1 MWLRGWLNYVQAT
14 TEELPFAFT
23 ISSLSSMSSP
33 GKIDNSDI
41 LSKDFMNLLEDDE
54 HPYNSFCIKPG
65 LAEGSD
71 YVLVPEKAFLMLA
84 DVYGVV
90 QEIIR
95 YAIEQNDTI
104 YQIEVFLKVI
114 NIAYLENNNLVIKKL
129 STSRKNTIGYIKK
142 LVLRKLNLHIQ
153 IRA

>member
-54 HPYNSFCIKPG
+54 HPYNSFCLKPG

-71 YVLVPEKAFLMLA
+71 YVLVPEKAFFFPSEAAIRRKTMLL
-84 DVYGVV
+84 
-90 QEIIR
+90 IFSKR
-95 YAIEQNDTI
+95 
-104 YQIEVFLKVI
+104 
-114 NIAYLENNNLVIKKL
+114 
-129 STSRKNTIGYIKK
+129 
-142 LVLRKLNLHIQ
+142 
-153 IRA
+153 